1 MHRMFWK
8 ILVIALFM
16 SAAANGQS
24 LGDIARENREK
35 QNAADQ
41 SSTPK
46 PKVITN
52 KDLPKDP
59 NPNSESSVATPGTS
73 ADTRSEAAENRADG
87 HHFADHHFE
96 DHRFADHH
104 SAEQRQADQRAADR
118 WQRQIVAQRNKVATL
133 QARIDEIHAAI
144 RAENGSAQ
152 FEGPVNSYQAR
163 QLLLV
168 SQIQQ
173 RLNENRRKLDQMQD
187 AARHAGMR
195 TPVYDP

>member
-1 MHRMFWK
+1 MHRMFKK
-8 ILVIALFM
+8 ILAIALFM
-16 SAAANGQS
+16 SAAAYGQS

-52 KDLPKDP
+52 KDLPKDSDP
-59 NPNSESSVATPGTS
+59 SPASSATLPGTG
-73 ADTRSEAAENRADG
+73 ADASGKTAENRADD
-87 HHFADHHFE
+87 HHFAD
-96 DHRFADHH
+96 
-104 SAEQRQADQRAADR
+104 QRQAEQRAADQ
-118 WQRQIVAQRNKVATL
+118 WKRQILAQRNKVATL
-133 QARIDEIHAAI
+133 QARIDQIHAAI
-144 RAENGSAQ
+144 RAENGNAQ

-173 RLNENRRKLDQMQD
+173 RLNENRRKLEQMQE
-187 AARHAGMR
+187 AAQHAGMN
-195 TPVYDP
+195 TAVYDP

>member
-8 ILVIALFM
+8 ILSITLLM
-16 SAAANGQS
+16 SAVACGQS

-41 SSTPK
+41 SSTSK

-59 NPNSESSVATPGTS
+59 NPAPSATTPET
-73 ADTRSEAAENRADG
+73 EAASGSKTGENRAD
-87 HHFADHHFE
+87 DHRFD
-96 DHRFADHH
+96 DHRFAG
-104 SAEQRQADQRAADR
+104 QRQAEQRAADQ

-133 QARIDEIHAAI
+133 QARIDQIHAAI
-144 RAENGSAQ
+144 RAENGNAQ

-163 QLLLV
+163 QLLLA

-173 RLNENRRKLDQMQD
+173 RLNENRRKLEQMQE

-195 TPVYDP
+195 TTVYDP

>member
-8 ILVIALFM
+8 MLAIALLM
-16 SAAANGQS
+16 SAAAYGQS

-35 QNAADQ
+35 QNASDQ

-59 NPNSESSVATPGTS
+59 NPEPSVTTPGTS
-73 ADTRSEAAENRADG
+73 AEASNKAAENRADD
-87 HHFADHHFE
+87 HHFADHHF
-96 DHRFADHH
+96 
-104 SAEQRQADQRAADR
+104 AEQRQAEQRAAGQ
-118 WQRQIVAQRNKVATL
+118 WKRQIAAQRNKVATL
-133 QARIDEIHAAI
+133 QARIDQIHAAI

-173 RLNENRRKLDQMQD
+173 RLNENRRKLEQMQE
-187 AARHAGMR
+187 AARHAGLH

>member
-8 ILVIALFM
+8 IMAMALLICAIAY
-16 SAAANGQS
+16 GQS
-24 LGDIARENREK
+24 LGDLARENREK
-35 QNAADQ
+35 QTAADQ

-59 NPNSESSVATPGTS
+59 DPAPIATPAEKG
-73 ADTRSEAAENRADG
+73 AAAGGRAAENRAADR
-87 HHFADHHFE
+87 HF
-96 DHRFADHH
+96 
-104 SAEQRQADQRAADR
+104 AEQRISEQRAADQ
-118 WQRQIVAQRNKVATL
+118 WKRQIVAQRNKVATL
-133 QARIDEIHAAI
+133 QARIDQIHAAI

-173 RLNENRRKLDQMQD
+173 RLNENRRKLEQMQE
-187 AARHAGMR
+187 AARHAGMH
-195 TPVYDP
+195 TAVYDP